1 MVVTME
7 TEQSTEVSNVFESSI
22 EVNDNFEFKNVY
34 PSSDEFLLNKIQ
46 LQSEYIK
53 IVLSRPSDSV
63 FQNPIVETVLKCTY
77 QDEVEEGEF
86 DNAPKDHLDHGAS

>member
-53 IVLSRPSDSV
+53 IVLS
-63 FQNPIVETVLKCTY
+63 
-77 QDEVEEGEF
+77 
-86 DNAPKDHLDHGAS
+86 